1 MDKKEGKLIL
11 VIGPTGSG
19 KGTLLKE
26 VQEHIPELI
35 FPISCTTRAMRPGEV
50 EGQTYFFVSRE
61 EFENRREAGEF
72 LEWAEYGHNLYG
84 TLKAQILPFVADG
97 KTVIREIEVQGAR
110 QIQQILSPENLRII
124 YIDAGSWE
132 DLERRITAR
141 APIGAPELEARRKRY
156 EDETSFKAQANA
168 VIKNLDGGL
177 EQAKKDFDG
186 AIRSIM
192 QE

>member
-1 MDKKEGKLIL
+1 MKGKLIL

-26 VQEHIPELI
+26 TQEHIPELI
-35 FPISCTTRAMRPGEV
+35 FPISCTTRVMRPGEV

-61 EFENRREAGEF
+61 EFEKRREAGEF

-84 TLKAQILPFVADG
+84 TLKAQILPFIAEG
-97 KTVIREIEVQGAR
+97 KTVVREIEVQGAR
-110 QIQQILSPENLRII
+110 QIQQIISPENLRII
-124 YIDAGSWE
+124 YVDAGSWD

-141 APIGAPELEARRKRY
+141 APIGAPELEARRRRY
-156 EDETSFKAQANA
+156 EDETSFKAQATV
-168 VIKNLDGGL
+168 VIKNPDGGL
-177 EQAKKDFDG
+177 GQAKQDFEA

-192 QE
+192 EE